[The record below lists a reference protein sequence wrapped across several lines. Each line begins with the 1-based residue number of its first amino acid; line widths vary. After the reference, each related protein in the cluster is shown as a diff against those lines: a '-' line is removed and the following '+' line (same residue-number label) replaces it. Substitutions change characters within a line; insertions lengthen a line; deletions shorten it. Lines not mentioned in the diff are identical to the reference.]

1 MSDHEFDNSL
11 CINAEIA
18 VPAWELEESF
28 IRASGPGGQNVN
40 KVSTAVLI
48 RWNVTRSS
56 LPSDIKTRI
65 LRHWRA
71 RITTDGDLLVN
82 ASKHRSQGLNRQ
94 DARERLVE
102 MISAALVVKKRRV
115 PTKPGRGA
123 VERRIAA
130 KKQRSQIKGA
140 RGRPKLDDE

>member
-11 CINAEIA
+11 RINAEIA

-40 KVSTAVLI
+40 KVSTAVLL

-56 LPSDIKTRI
+56 LPAEPKARI

-94 DARERLVE
+94 DARKRLVE
-102 MISAALVVKKRRV
+102 MIRAALVVKKRRV